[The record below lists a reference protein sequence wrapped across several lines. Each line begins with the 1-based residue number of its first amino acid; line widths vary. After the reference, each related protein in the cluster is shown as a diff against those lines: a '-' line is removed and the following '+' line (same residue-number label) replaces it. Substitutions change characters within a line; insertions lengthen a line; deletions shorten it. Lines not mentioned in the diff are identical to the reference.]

1 AQISHSLGFRPPF
14 SSRDR
19 KTHMASRII
28 DIHPHIISKDEK
40 KYPITPLGGK
50 RSVWSS
56 ERPIDFDNLV
66 SSMNEAAVDKA
77 AIVHSSTTYGYDNS
91 YMVDCIATQ
100 PKRFTGVGSVDFAA
114 ADAPEKIRYWHG
126 KGVTGLRIFSAGSTM
141 DKQADT
147 LDDPKTFKAWETCEA
162 LRIPVVTQLRREG
175 LHMLYTLVR
184 RFPNVKIIVDHLMHV
199 PRGDQQPYARAAF
212 LFELA
217 RYPNVSFKLSTNN
230 VRHSRDGGNSPEA
243 FFPKLVQEI
252 PADRIAWGSNY
263 PASKGTLKEMVD
275 EAKSALSCLPHKDQ
289 EWIFAKTA
297 QSL

>member
-1 AQISHSLGFRPPF
+1 
-14 SSRDR
+14 
-19 KTHMASRII
+19 MASRII

-40 KYPITPLGGK
+40 KYAITPLGGK

-56 ERPIDFDNLV
+56 ERPIDFENLIA
-66 SSMNEAAVDKA
+66 SMDEAGVDKA

-91 YMVDCIATQ
+91 YMVDSIATQ
-100 PKRFTGVGSVDFAA
+100 PKRFTGVGAVDFAA
-114 ADAPEKIRYWHG
+114 PDAAEKIRYWHG

-141 DKQADT
+141 EKQADT
-147 LDDPKTFKAWETCEA
+147 LDDPKTFKAWETCGE

-175 LHMLYTLVR
+175 LYMLFTLIR

-199 PRGDQQPYARAAF
+199 PRGDEPPYARSAF

-217 RYPNVSFKLSTNN
+217 KYENVYFKLSTNN
-230 VRHSRDGGNSPEA
+230 VRHSRDGGNTPEA

-252 PADRIAWGSNY
+252 PASRIAWGSNY

-275 EAKSALSCLPHKDQ
+275 EATSALACLKQSDR
-289 EWIFAKTA
+289 EWILARTA
-297 QSL
+297 QSLYPVLAD